1 LEKLGSI
8 GVSANFMLYL
18 RNVFHMEP
26 VEASNVYY
34 LWMGL
39 TNFAPLL
46 GALISDAYI
55 GRFKTIA
62 YASLFS
68 ILVRALYI
76 YF

>member
-1 LEKLGSI
+1 
-8 GVSANFMLYL
+8 MLYL